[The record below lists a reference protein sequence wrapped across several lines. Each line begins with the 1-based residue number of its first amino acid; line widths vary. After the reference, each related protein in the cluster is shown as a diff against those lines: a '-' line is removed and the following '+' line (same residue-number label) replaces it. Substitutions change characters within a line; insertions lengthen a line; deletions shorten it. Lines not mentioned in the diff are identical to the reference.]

1 MTAAAVGLCAVAIA
15 CLLAALVELHE
26 LPRRRVW
33 LPELSGC
40 LAIAEAG
47 QLAEVTDAR

>member
-26 LPRRRVW
+26 SPRRVW
-33 LPELSGC
+33 LPERAGC
-40 LAIAEAG
+40 LALVDVG
-47 QLAEVTDAR
+47 QLSEAPCSR